1 VVVAVVGHLLAEGL
15 VLAVLAVGALAALAR
30 GFLVHLERQILA
42 AAAAAR
48 SMTSRAVMGDQA
60 SPLFGIL
67 ILLLRQLLRLV
78 HPQLQ

>member
-15 VLAVLAVGALAALAR
+15 VLAVLAVGALAALR

>member
-15 VLAVLAVGALAALAR
+15 VLAVLAVGALAALR
-30 GFLVHLERQILA
+30 GLLVHLERQILA

-48 SMTSRAVMGDQA
+48 ALGRRAVMGDQA

>member
-1 VVVAVVGHLLAEGL
+1 VVVAVVGQILAEGL
-15 VLAVLAVGALAALAR
+15 VLAVLAVGALAALR
-30 GFLVHLERQILA
+30 GLLVHLERQILA

>member
-1 VVVAVVGHLLAEGL
+1 VVVAVVGQILAEGL
-15 VLAVLAVGALAALAR
+15 VLAVLAVGALAALR
-30 GFLVHLERQILA
+30 GLLVHLERQILA

-48 SMTSRAVMGDQA
+48 ALGRRAVMGDQA